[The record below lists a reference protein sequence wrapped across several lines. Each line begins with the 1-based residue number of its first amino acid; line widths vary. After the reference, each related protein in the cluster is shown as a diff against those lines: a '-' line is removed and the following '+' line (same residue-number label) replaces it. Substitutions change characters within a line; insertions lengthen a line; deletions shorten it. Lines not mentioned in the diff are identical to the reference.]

1 MIPVIDT
8 GTSQAN
14 LDFALA
20 YSQGFR
26 ACYVKMGGD
35 NVDTYVAPWYA
46 SQVDRA
52 RAAGF
57 IVGHYWVPDANPADA
72 DLIDTPTQQADYM
85 IDRLHDWRPGDFI
98 VLDNEALDGA
108 WLFTDAQAAEFEA
121 RVKARLGIPG
131 RQVKTYLGLNDART
145 RSWPALLATGTQ
157 FIIAAYSYPPME
169 LPDIPTIPRARID
182 GHQYGGRLIGAVV
195 TDTNLFVDDAFNYG
209 PRVVTRKG
217 NAMYLRNQ
225 ATLQIGHFPEGGT
238 PHVFAS
244 LEQYNTYRA
253 LCKKH
258 NDRVTAAGSP
268 QFAVL
273 LPPDASNVNNFQN
286 VTAAEWAVAI
296 AVGGVTAV
304 IDTAGVVAGVAAE
317 LADDFDTIEVAL
329 TELPE
334 AVRANIKEAL

>member
-8 GTSQAN
+8 GTSQRD

-35 NVDTYVAPWYA
+35 NVDTYVAPWYT

-108 WLFTDAQAAEFEA
+108 WLFTDAQAAEFIG
-121 RVKARLGIPG
+121 RVKARKGIPG

-145 RSWPALLATGTQ
+145 REWPALLATGTQ

-169 LPDIPTIPRARID
+169 LPDIPTIPRDRID

-217 NAMYLRNQ
+217 NAMYLRKSNGG
-225 ATLQIGHFPEGGT
+225 QIGRFPEGGT
-238 PHVFAS
+238 AHVFAS
-244 LEQYNTYRA
+244 PEEYTAHRNMCIT
-253 LCKKH
+253 H
-258 NDRVTAAGSP
+258 NARMVTAGTPEFKVLVPPSPASAG
-268 QFAVL
+268 
-273 LPPDASNVNNFQN
+273 NFQN
-286 VTAAEWAVAI
+286 VSDAEWTFALAI
-296 AVGGVTAV
+296 ATPAPLPD
-304 IDTAGVVAGVAAE
+304 DTADIVAGLAAE
-317 LADDFDTIEVAL
+317 LADDFA
-329 TELPE
+329 
-334 AVRANIKEAL
+334 AVNANIDDQPTEFTVTPKE